1 MGNSLKVFF
10 GILILIGMVLYIV
23 FLSPFAAVFF
33 GLGPFVTKAIIVIA
47 LIAGVV
53 TLLIKVIKVRR

>member
-10 GILILIGMVLYIV
+10 GIMILIGMVLYIV

-33 GLGPFVTKAIIVIA
+33 GLGPFVTKVIIGIA
-47 LIAGVV
+47 LIAGGIA
-53 TLLIKVIKVRR
+53 LFIKVRRSRR